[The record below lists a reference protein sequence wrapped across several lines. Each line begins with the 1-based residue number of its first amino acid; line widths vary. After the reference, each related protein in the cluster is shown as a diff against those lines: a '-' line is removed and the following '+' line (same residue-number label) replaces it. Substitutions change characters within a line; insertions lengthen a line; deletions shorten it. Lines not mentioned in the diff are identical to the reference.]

1 MNEITLEK
9 IDIVKERTG
18 VTYAE
23 AKEALELCN
32 GNVVDALIHVEQNQ
46 KKAMEGLYTTKDE
59 LVAWIKDLVNKGNV
73 SRIRMKKQDKVILDV
88 PLNAG
93 VATGALALII
103 QPLLVV
109 LGAGAVFALAT
120 NITIEITKND
130 GSVEVVNKIVKDT
143 VTDVK
148 DKVTDLASDIKD
160 KISNRR
166 HNDVNNDVNNDSNV
180 YKYTVTFDDM
190 EEENK

>member
-9 IDIVKERTG
+9 IDIIKERTG

-46 KKAMEGLYTTKDE
+46 KKTMEGIYTTKDE

-73 SRIRMKKQDKVILDV
+73 SRIRIKKQDKVILDV

-103 QPLLVV
+103 QPLMLV

-148 DKVTDLASDIKD
+148 EKVTDFASDIKD
-160 KISNRR
+160 KISNKR
-166 HNDVNNDVNNDSNV
+166 HNDVNDDSNV
-180 YKYTVTFDDM
+180 YKYTVTFDDV

>member
-9 IDIVKERTG
+9 IDIVRERTG

-32 GNVVDALIHVEQNQ
+32 GNVVDALIYVEQNQ
-46 KKAMEGLYTTKDE
+46 KKTMDGIYTTKDE
-59 LVAWIKDLVNKGNV
+59 LVTWIKDLVNKGNV
-73 SRIRMKKQDKVILDV
+73 TRIRMKKQDKVILDV
-88 PLNAG
+88 PVNAG
-93 VATGALALII
+93 VATGALALVV
-103 QPLLVV
+103 QPLLAV
-109 LGAGAVFALAT
+109 LGVGAIFALAT
-120 NITIEITKND
+120 NITIEITKTD

-143 VTDVK
+143 VTEVK

-160 KISNRR
+160 KVTNKKHETSA
-166 HNDVNNDVNNDSNV
+166 DDSNV
-180 YKYTVTFDDM
+180 YRYTVNFNDV

>member
-46 KKAMEGLYTTKDE
+46 KKTMEGLYTTKDE